1 MAKATV
7 TCRCRI
13 CGKTFEHTKDCYN
26 RTDANAYEQWA
37 EQNITVCPTCYAAS
51 KRTAAKSK
59 LNAYIAENFS
69 AEHPL
74 PEISG
79 VSEKQISYAASLRSK
94 FIGELV
100 NYGVNVSSF
109 FAAEEE
115 VQLSKLDEAGLAEA
129 QEQAAAEGLTV
140 ETWFEKH
147 RDEMV
152 AYVAGLSTDT
162 TREIRL
168 ILEETNASK
177 LIDVLR

>member
-1 MAKATV
+1 M
-7 TCRCRI
+7 
-13 CGKTFEHTKDCYN
+13 
-26 RTDANAYEQWA
+26 
-37 EQNITVCPTCYAAS
+37 
-51 KRTAAKSK
+51 
-59 LNAYIAENFS
+59 
-69 AEHPL
+69 
-74 PEISG
+74 
-79 VSEKQISYAASLRSK
+79 
-94 FIGELV
+94 
-100 NYGVNVSSF
+100 
-109 FAAEEE
+109 
-115 VQLSKLDEAGLAEA
+115 QLSKLDETGLAEA